1 MTVETA
7 RDTVTVTIDGFEIAV
22 PKGTLIIRAAE
33 LLGIQIPRFCDH
45 PLLDPI
51 GACRQCL
58 VEVEGQRKPM
68 ASCTIACTEGMVVR
82 TQLTSAVAEKAQ
94 RGVMELLL
102 INHPLDCP
110 MCDKGGEC
118 PLQNQAMSSGQGETR
133 YAEEKRTFE
142 KPVAIS
148 TEVLLDRERCISCT
162 RCVRVSEEIAGDPF
176 IDFLERGPSQMIGTA
191 EGKPFNSYFS
201 GNTVQVCP
209 VGALTGAAYRF
220 RARPFDLVSVPS
232 VCEHCASGCRQ
243 RTDIR
248 RGRVTRRLAGYDP
261 AVNEE
266 WNCDKGRWAFTYA
279 TEPDRLTSP
288 LVRDEAGALV
298 PASWPHAL
306 AVAAAGLAAARG
318 EPDQGAQ
325 GTPYW
330 GPRGV
335 GVLTGGR
342 LTLEDAYAYAKFARV
357 ALDTNNVD
365 MRARPHSAEEEQF
378 LAACVAGRGIGVSY
392 ADLEQ
397 APAVLLAG
405 FEPEDESPIVFL
417 RLHKAARR
425 HALKVFSIAALA
437 SPGLVKLG
445 GELLTTRPGDEPAAL
460 KALNVLAALAGG
472 TPGGF
477 GGMASPQEQGGSGGD
492 RSPREDAFRGAGRAL
507 AAPGA
512 VILVGERLAAV
523 PGALAAAAELA
534 AASGARLAWIP
545 RRAGERGA
553 VEAGALPGLLP
564 IGRPVTDA
572 AARAEVARIWGKG
585 SLPATPGHD
594 TAGMLAAVA
603 DGELGALV
611 VAGVDPAD
619 LPDPQAALQAIEMAP
634 FVVSLE
640 LRASEIT
647 DRADVV
653 FPVAAVAEKAGTFV
667 NWEGRGGSFGAAL
680 RVPEVRTDLYVLG
693 AIADQMD
700 VHLGLPD
707 AAAARAELAALGT
720 HRGPRPEAPRQGG
733 PGGRGGLGGKV
744 SPQEQGGAGGDRP
757 PGAVASGGDRP
768 PGAVASGGD
777 RPPGAI
783 LLSTW
788 HQLLDSGRMQD
799 GEPSLAGTARPVL
812 ARMSAATAAAA
823 GVADGDKVTVASER
837 GSVTVP
843 VMVVPMADHVV
854 WLPAAGLP
862 EADPPEA
869 DPQPGRPE
877 HASTT
882 IRAGLGAGHG
892 ATVTLRRPQ

>member
-1 MTVETA
+1 MTVETTQG
-7 RDTVTVTIDGFEIAV
+7 TVTVTIDGFEIRV
-22 PKGTLIIRAAE
+22 PKGTLVIRAAE
-33 LLGIQIPRFCDH
+33 MLGIQIPRFCDH
-45 PLLDPI
+45 PLLDKI

-68 ASCTIACTEGMVVR
+68 ASCTIDCTEGMVVH

-133 YAEEKRTFE
+133 FAEAKRTFD

-148 TEVLLDRERCISCT
+148 TQVLLDRERCISCT
-162 RCVRVSEEIAGDPF
+162 RCVRTSEEIAGDPF
-176 IDFLERGPSQMIGTA
+176 IDFIERGPSQFIGTA
-191 EGKPFNSYFS
+191 EGEPFNSYFS

-220 RARPFDLVSVPS
+220 RSRPFDLMSVPS
-232 VCEHCASGCRQ
+232 VCEHCAAGCRQ
-243 RTDIR
+243 RTDVR
-248 RGRVTRRLAGYDP
+248 RGRVMRRLAGEEP

-279 TEPDRLTSP
+279 TQPDRLTAP
-288 LVRDEAGALV
+288 LVRDENGMLV

-306 AVAAAGLAAARG
+306 AVAAAGLLAARDAD
-318 EPDQGAQ
+318 PAAQ
-325 GTPYW
+325 PA
-330 GPRGV
+330 RGV

-342 LTLEDAYAYAKFARV
+342 LTLEDAYGYAKFARMAV
-357 ALDTNNVD
+357 DTNDID
-365 MRARPHSAEEEQF
+365 MRARPHSADEEQF
-378 LAACVAGRGIGVSY
+378 LAACVAGRDIGVSY

-417 RLHKAARR
+417 RLRKAVRR
-425 HALKVFSIAALA
+425 RGLRVFSVAALA
-437 SPGLVKLG
+437 SPGLVKLS
-445 GELLTTRPGDEPAAL
+445 GELLDTLPGDEARAL
-460 KALNVLAALAGG
+460 I
-472 TPGGF
+472 
-477 GGMASPQEQGGSGGD
+477 
-492 RSPREDAFRGAGRAL
+492 AL
-507 AAPGA
+507 AAGSAPGRRAVDRGAPGPDGPGPDEVAELWQRAGQALGGPGA
-512 VILVGERLAAV
+512 VILVGERLAEV
-523 PGALAAAAELA
+523 PGALAAAATLA
-534 AASGARLAWIP
+534 VASGARLAWVP

-564 IGRPVTDA
+564 IGRPVADP
-572 AARAEVARIWGKG
+572 AARAEVARAWGKG
-585 SLPATPGHD
+585 SLPTAPGRD
-594 TAGMLAAVA
+594 TTAILAAAA

-619 LPDPQAALQAIEMAP
+619 LPDPQAALRALEMTP

-640 LRASEIT
+640 LRASAVT

-667 NWEGRGGSFGAAL
+667 NWEGRGGSFDAAL

-720 HRGPRPEAPRQGG
+720 WRGERQEFPPSG
-733 PGGRGGLGGKV
+733 PGGFGGV
-744 SPQEQGGAGGDRP
+744 ESPQEQGG
-757 PGAVASGGDRP
+757 SGGDRP
-768 PGAVASGGD
+768 PGTA
-777 RPPGAI
+777 
-783 LLSTW
+783 LLATW

-799 GEPSLAGTARPVL
+799 G
-812 ARMSAATAAAA
+812 
-823 GVADGDKVTVASER
+823 
-837 GSVTVP
+837 
-843 VMVVPMADHVV
+843 
-854 WLPAAGLP
+854 
-862 EADPPEA
+862 
-869 DPQPGRPE
+869 
-877 HASTT
+877 
-882 IRAGLGAGHG
+882 
-892 ATVTLRRPQ
+892 